1 MAKMIGL
8 ARVGRDAELRSL
20 PNGDAVINVALAFSW
35 GKKGQDGNRP
45 TQWVEGA
52 MFGKR
57 AEQLAPYI
65 LKGNQVVAYLSDIR
79 IETYEGKNGAGSK
92 LVGRLDDIELTDRK
106 DAPQAQRPT
115 PQPAR
120 QAPPPKPT
128 YQPPPQSAFDVD
140 DSDIPF

>member
-20 PNGDAVINVALAFSW
+20 PNGDAVINVALAFSY

-45 TQWVEGA
+45 TQWCEGA

-57 AEQLAPYI
+57 AEQIAPFI

-79 IETYEGKNGAGSK
+79 IETYEGKNGTGSK

-106 DAPQAQRPT
+106 DGGQAARPAPQPV
-115 PQPAR
+115 R

-128 YQPPPQSAFDVD
+128 HQAPDASSD
-140 DSDIPF
+140 DDIPF

>member
-79 IETYEGKNGAGSK
+79 IETYEGKNGTGSK

-106 DAPQAQRPT
+106 DGGQAARPAQ
-115 PQPAR
+115 QPVR
-120 QAPPPKPT
+120 QAPPPPRPAPV
-128 YQPPPQSAFDVD
+128 QQSSFDVD

>member
-1 MAKMIGL
+1 
-8 ARVGRDAELRSL
+8 
-20 PNGDAVINVALAFSW
+20 
-35 GKKGQDGNRP
+35 
-45 TQWVEGA
+45 

-106 DAPQAQRPT
+106 DGGQSQQRPA

-120 QAPPPKPT
+120 QAPPPPKST
-128 YQPPPQSAFDVD
+128 YQAPDASFED
-140 DSDIPF
+140 DIPF